1 MKNNRYFCK
10 TEPVYMKRF
19 LLLLFLL
26 TGWAVSAQE
35 NQNIEIQH
43 VRYKCYPYLQHVTET
58 SFTVI
63 WTTNMDAVSWV
74 EIAPDDGTHFYNEE
88 RPKYYDLRGLGR
100 RPIGRLHKVRV
111 TGLEPGTTYRYR
123 IMMQGVLNADNRK
136 SIVYT
141 EGYGMDILH
150 HKPTK
155 VTTLKKDYDHLKFAV
170 VNDMHEHDSVLRADF
185 KDARGKYDFVLFNGD
200 MTSSI
205 DKEEDVVT
213 NYLSS
218 AGELFAAETPLYIVR
233 GNHEFRGNDALKW
246 YDYMDNPGGKTYYTF
261 KYGKFFFI
269 VLDSGEDKPD
279 SDIRNLGIM
288 AVEPYVREEAEWLKE
303 VVRSEDFLNA
313 ETRIVFSHIPPGP
326 KGWHGNR
333 MVSELFVPI
342 LNEAGIDL
350 MLCAHIH
357 KHRVDPIG
365 TTDARF
371 PVVCNRNQ
379 TLLECDLDA
388 KRLKMDFYDENQ
400 KIWKTLTYK
409 VGSFK

>member
-1 MKNNRYFCK
+1 
-10 TEPVYMKRF
+10 MKRF
-19 LLLLFLL
+19 VILLLLLA
-26 TGWAVSAQE
+26 GWTAYAQ
-35 NQNIEIQH
+35 QDGNIEIRH
-43 VRYKCYPYLQHVTET
+43 VKYECHPYLQNVTET

-63 WTTNMDAVSWV
+63 WTTNMDAISWV
-74 EIAPDDGTHFYNEE
+74 EVAPDDGTHFYNVE

-100 RPIGRLHKVRV
+100 RPIGRLHKVTV
-111 TGLEPGTTYRYR
+111 SGLEPGTTYRYR

-141 EGYGMDILH
+141 EGYGMDILR
-150 HKPTK
+150 HKVTT
-155 VTTLKKDYDHLKFAV
+155 VTTLKKEYDHVKFAV

-185 KDARGKYDFVLFNGD
+185 KDARGKYDFVVFNGD

-205 DKEEDVVT
+205 DQEEDVVE
-213 NYLSS
+213 NYLNS
-218 AGELFAAETPLYIVR
+218 AGELFADGTPIFIVR
-233 GNHEFRGNDALKW
+233 GNHEYRGNDALKW

-279 SDIRNLGIM
+279 SDIRNLGVM

-303 VVRSEDFLNA
+303 VVRSEDFLQA
-313 ETRIVFSHIPPGP
+313 DTRIVFSHIPPSP

-342 LNEAGIDL
+342 LNEAGVDF

-357 KHRVDPIG
+357 SHKVYD
-365 TTDARF
+365 TSETQTRF
-371 PVVCNRNQ
+371 PVVCNKNQ

-388 KRLKMDFYDENQ
+388 KRLKMDFYDQNQ

-409 VGSFK
+409 VGTFK